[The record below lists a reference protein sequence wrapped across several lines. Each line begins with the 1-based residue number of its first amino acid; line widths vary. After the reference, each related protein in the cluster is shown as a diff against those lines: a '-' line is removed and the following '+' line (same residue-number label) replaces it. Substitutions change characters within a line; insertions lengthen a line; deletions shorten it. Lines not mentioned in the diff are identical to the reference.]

1 MAGGRAH
8 GGGGAAA
15 KVEVEKRHGR
25 GLLVGLVNENRSP
38 SDQLDAVDPDDAEAM
53 VDPREKPMGFLDHLE
68 ELRWTLVKCAIALA
82 ITAGLIGYFMA
93 EFNAVLL
100 WPLHHVQAESPEM
113 KVELATRS
121 IMESFGIVIQ
131 LCGFG
136 GVALAAPLILIFV
149 GQFVAPALTE
159 KEMKLVLP
167 TGVSAFVLFG
177 LGAAFGF
184 FLLVPSTLRV
194 SLEINKL
201 LGFGPPL
208 WTPDSYYSL
217 LTWLV
222 LGVGAAF
229 EFPLLIVMTVHFGF
243 LRVETLRKY
252 RRHAIVGIFII
263 AAVVTPTPD
272 PFTQTM
278 FAAPLYVL
286 FELAILVG
294 ARVQA
299 KREAR
304 LAG

>member
-1 MAGGRAH
+1 M
-8 GGGGAAA
+8 
-15 KVEVEKRHGR
+15 
-25 GLLVGLVNENRSP
+25 NENRAP
-38 SDQLDAVDPDDAEAM
+38 SDQLDVVDPDDAEAA
-53 VDPREKPMGFLDHLE
+53 VDPREKPMGVLDHLE

-82 ITAGLIGYFMA
+82 LSAGLIGYFLK
-93 EFNAVLL
+93 EFNDALL
-100 WPLHHVQAESPEM
+100 WPLNNIRAESLDM
-113 KVELATRS
+113 KVELATRTV
-121 IMESFGIVIQ
+121 MESFGIVIQ

-136 GVALAAPLILIFV
+136 GVALAAPFMLIFI

-167 TGVSAFVLFG
+167 TGVSAFVLFV

-194 SLEINKL
+194 SIEINKL

-229 EFPLLIVMTVHFGF
+229 EFPLLIVMAVHFGF

-252 RRHAIVGIFII
+252 RRHSIVAIFLI
-263 AAVVTPTPD
+263 AAIVTPTPD
-272 PFTQTM
+272 PFTQCL

-286 FELAILVG
+286 FELAIIVG

-299 KREAR
+299 RREER
-304 LAG
+304 LTAEGRA

>member
-1 MAGGRAH
+1 
-8 GGGGAAA
+8 
-15 KVEVEKRHGR
+15 
-25 GLLVGLVNENRSP
+25 VNENRAP
-38 SDQLDAVDPDDAEAM
+38 SDQFDAVDPDDAQAM

-68 ELRWTLVKCAIALA
+68 ELRWTLVKCAVVFVIA
-82 ITAGLIGYFMA
+82 AGLIGYFLRD
-93 EFNAVLL
+93 FNDVLL
-100 WPLHHVQAESPEM
+100 WPLRHVQAENLDL
-113 KVELATRS
+113 KFELTTRT

-136 GVALAAPLILIFV
+136 GLAVAAPFMIVFI

-167 TGVSAFVLFG
+167 TGFSAFLLFA
-177 LGAAFGF
+177 LGSAFGF
-184 FLLVPSTLRV
+184 FLLIPSTLRV

-229 EFPLLIVMTVHFGF
+229 EFPLLIVMAIHFGF
-243 LRVETLRKY
+243 LRVQTLRKY
-252 RRHAIVGIFII
+252 RRHSIVVIFLI
-263 AAVVTPTPD
+263 AAIVTPTPD
-272 PFTQTM
+272 PFTQCL

-304 LAG
+304 LAAET

>member
-1 MAGGRAH
+1 M
-8 GGGGAAA
+8 
-15 KVEVEKRHGR
+15 
-25 GLLVGLVNENRSP
+25 NENRAP
-38 SDQLDAVDPDDAEAM
+38 SDQFDAVDPDDAEAM
-53 VDPREKPMGFLDHLE
+53 ADPREKPMGFLDHLE
-68 ELRWTLVKCAIALA
+68 ELRWTLVKCAVVFA
-82 ITAGLIGYFMA
+82 ISAGLIGYFLRD
-93 EFNAVLL
+93 FNDVLL
-100 WPLHHVQAESPEM
+100 WPLRHVQAENLDL
-113 KVELATRS
+113 KFELTTRT

-136 GVALAAPLILIFV
+136 GLAVAAPFMIVFI

-159 KEMKLVLP
+159 KEIKLVLP
-167 TGVSAFVLFG
+167 TGFSAFLLFA

-184 FLLVPSTLRV
+184 FLLIPSTLRV

-229 EFPLLIVMTVHFGF
+229 EFPLLIVMAVHFGF
-243 LRVETLRKY
+243 LRVQTLRKY
-252 RRHAIVGIFII
+252 RRHSIVVIFLI
-263 AAVVTPTPD
+263 AAIVTPTPD
-272 PFTQTM
+272 PFTQCL

-304 LAG
+304 LAAEA

>member
-1 MAGGRAH
+1 MTGPAG
-8 GGGGAAA
+8 
-15 KVEVEKRHGR
+15 EM
-25 GLLVGLVNENRSP
+25 P
-38 SDQLDAVDPDDAEAM
+38 
-53 VDPREKPMGFLDHLE
+53 FLDHLE
-68 ELRWTLVKCAIALA
+68 ELRWTLVKCAIVYA
-82 ITAGLIGYFMA
+82 IAAGLVCYFL
-93 EFNAVLL
+93 EDFNDVLL
-100 WPLHHVQAESPEM
+100 WPLRHVQSESADLHF
-113 KVELATRS
+113 ELTTRT

-136 GVALAAPLILIFV
+136 GLALALPFMLIFL

-167 TGVSAFVLFG
+167 TGFSALVLF
-177 LGAAFGF
+177 LMGAAFGF
-184 FLLVPSTLRV
+184 WLLVPSTLRV

-201 LGFGPPL
+201 LHFGAPA

-222 LGVGAAF
+222 LGVGGAF
-229 EFPLLIVMTVHFGF
+229 EFPLLIVLAVHFGF
-243 LRVETLRKY
+243 LRVQTLRKY
-252 RRHAIVGIFII
+252 RRHSIVAIFVI

-272 PFTQTM
+272 PFTQCL

-299 KREAR
+299 AREAR
-304 LAG
+304 LAAEE